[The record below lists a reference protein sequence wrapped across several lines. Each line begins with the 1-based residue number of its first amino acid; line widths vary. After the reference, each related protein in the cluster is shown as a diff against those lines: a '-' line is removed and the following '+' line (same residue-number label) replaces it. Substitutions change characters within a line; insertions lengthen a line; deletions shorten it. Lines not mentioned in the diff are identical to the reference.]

1 MKIDNNIGKSKEK
14 TQLLQFVSSTK
25 AALLVNFKLF
35 LADDSLFDSLE
46 ILTQAQA
53 YIQTLYRR
61 HLNS

>member
-1 MKIDNNIGKSKEK
+1 MKIKETLAKKKIKIDNNIGKSKEK

-46 ILTQAQA
+46 I
-53 YIQTLYRR
+53 
-61 HLNS
+61 